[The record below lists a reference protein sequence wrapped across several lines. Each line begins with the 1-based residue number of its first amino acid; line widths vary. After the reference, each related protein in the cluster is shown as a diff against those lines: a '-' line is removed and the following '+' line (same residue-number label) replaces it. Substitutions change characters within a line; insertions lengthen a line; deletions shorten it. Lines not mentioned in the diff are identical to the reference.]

1 VTSVR
6 RQLRASLTPLSPG
19 AMSRRRVGM
28 LVLLAGAILGLA
40 AHPVAAEPRVIELA
54 IRGGALP
61 PEQRVI
67 RVQQGDAVTLR
78 WTSDR
83 ALTLH
88 LHGYDIERRVTPGTA
103 ATMAFTARATGRFS
117 IEVHGGPGGHGAT
130 LGYLEVHP
138 R

>member
-1 VTSVR
+1 
-6 RQLRASLTPLSPG
+6 
-19 AMSRRRVGM
+19 M
-28 LVLLAGAILGLA
+28 LLAGSILGLVA
-40 AHPVAAEPRVIELA
+40 AQPVAAEPRVIDLA

-61 PEQRVI
+61 PEQRVL

-103 ATMAFTARATGRFS
+103 ATMSFTARATGRFS
-117 IEVHGGPGGHGAT
+117 IEVHGGQAGRDAT